1 MRNAIEACEKVEGER
16 HISLSLKYTRNF
28 YYIILSNTVNGIVP
42 IFDNEK
48 VTHKSDKKSR
58 SPQMENVQ
66 GSSKKEL
73 VIGSRYTTKKN
84 KELHGYGLE
93 NMKRTI
99 EKYDGTMN
107 IQQKEN
113 RFILTIMVPCV

>member
-1 MRNAIEACEKVEGER
+1 
-16 HISLSLKYTRNF
+16 
-28 YYIILSNTVNGIVP
+28 
-42 IFDNEK
+42 
-48 VTHKSDKKSR
+48 
-58 SPQMENVQ
+58 MENVQ